1 MPLAILLILG
11 AALFR
16 CLRPW
21 VGGPENFAPMA
32 ALALCGALYLPR
44 PWNWVGPLLA
54 LLVSDAILNLYYG
67 IGVWTG
73 STLAASAAYLLIAAL
88 GGFLSKRP
96 SWPGWLAGSLTA
108 SVLFYFLTNT
118 EAWWFLPGYEKSWA
132 GWVQALTL
140 GLPGYPPTWT
150 FLRNSVVS
158 DLVFTFVFVAGMEW
172 AARRFPRN
180 LRPRP
185 GLLSPRSA
193 R

>member
-44 PWNWVGPLLA
+44 PWSWVGPLLA
-54 LLVSDAILNLYYG
+54 LLVSDAILNLHYG

-88 GGFLSKRP
+88 GGFLSQRP
-96 SWPGWLAGSLTA
+96 SWPGWLTGSLTA

-180 LRPRP
+180 LRPRL